1 MNKSDFDLEEFIIK
15 NHNPNNQYYLIK
27 QNILNLDKEVFVFD
41 EFLDMDNFRL
51 FQKIDI
57 FRGTVQYLEEFLLY
71 FLAKF
76 KDNEYAEVLAR
87 TDNRSI
93 FVEMDEILKLDDLV
107 DLLVHKFELNE
118 SNVGEFIIIL
128 KYIMRFFIVYKEVYN
143 SIKHGFRVYPYNF
156 NYFMLGNDEIPYERF
171 DISDDY
177 IQFVCKKDDV
187 YTLAFPIDCLVE
199 DSQVVL
205 EYIHESFNFIMRKN
219 YYENSKDFECL
230 TEKEFTNYV
239 SLRNGESTIF
249 FKSDEWFDKYLQSNP
264 LKFYA
269 KFSKSKNKIVISL
282 SVVPEYPF
290 LILIKNKE
298 LLTTAPDVFNIE
310 KIELIAYSDHAD
322 IEQIQI
328 INNLGKSAENFKLF
342 VEFNDNEY
350 ECSNFDLGEL
360 ADFDFEEDL
369 INKLI
374 ILKNILG
381 IEVNYPFKLA
391 EKQYELLAEH
401 DGRFDKRSDAQ
412 NFVDELKKYNRDVV
426 DVFLNVVD
434 LEGKLVENRFLGHTY
449 NLNILNYFKSNDDSI
464 DEKWISGTTIKNISS
479 EIFFVLSTVQ
489 KGLFNGENLND
500 LEKYDFLNEINVKI
514 SYLDKLWNNEYH
526 IYIVAYIV

>member
-219 YYENSKDFECL
+219 YYENSKDF
-230 TEKEFTNYV
+230 
-239 SLRNGESTIF
+239 
-249 FKSDEWFDKYLQSNP
+249 
-264 LKFYA
+264 
-269 KFSKSKNKIVISL
+269 
-282 SVVPEYPF
+282 
-290 LILIKNKE
+290 
-298 LLTTAPDVFNIE
+298 
-310 KIELIAYSDHAD
+310 
-322 IEQIQI
+322 
-328 INNLGKSAENFKLF
+328 
-342 VEFNDNEY
+342 
-350 ECSNFDLGEL
+350 
-360 ADFDFEEDL
+360 
-369 INKLI
+369 
-374 ILKNILG
+374 
-381 IEVNYPFKLA
+381 
-391 EKQYELLAEH
+391 
-401 DGRFDKRSDAQ
+401 
-412 NFVDELKKYNRDVV
+412 
-426 DVFLNVVD
+426 
-434 LEGKLVENRFLGHTY
+434 
-449 NLNILNYFKSNDDSI
+449 
-464 DEKWISGTTIKNISS
+464 
-479 EIFFVLSTVQ
+479 
-489 KGLFNGENLND
+489 
-500 LEKYDFLNEINVKI
+500 
-514 SYLDKLWNNEYH
+514 
-526 IYIVAYIV
+526 

>member
-1 MNKSDFDLEEFIIK
+1 MNKSDFNLEEFIIK

-27 QNILNLDKEVFVFD
+27 HNIQNLDKDVFVFD
-41 EFLDMDNFRL
+41 EFFDKDNFRL

-71 FLAKF
+71 FIAKF
-76 KDNEYAEVLAR
+76 KDKEYSEVLVR
-87 TDNRSI
+87 TDNRRL
-93 FVEMDEILKLDDLV
+93 FVVMEEILKLDDFAG
-107 DLLVHKFELNE
+107 LLVHKFELNE

-128 KYIMRFFIVYKEVYN
+128 KYIMRFFTVYKDVYN

-156 NYFMLGNDEIPYERF
+156 NYFMLGNDEVPYERF
-171 DISDDY
+171 DINEEY
-177 IQFVCKKDDV
+177 IQFVCKKEDNV
-187 YTLAFPIDCLVE
+187 YTLAFPIDCLVG
-199 DSQVVL
+199 DSQLVL
-205 EYIHESFNFIMRKN
+205 ECIHESFNFIMKKN
-219 YYENSKDFECL
+219 NYEDCKDFEYL
-230 TEKEFTNYV
+230 IEKDFTNYV
-239 SLRNGESTIF
+239 TLRNGESTLF
-249 FKSDEWFDKYLQSNP
+249 FKSDEWFDKYLYSNP

-290 LILIKNKE
+290 IILIKNKE

-310 KIELIAYSDHAD
+310 KIELISYSNHAD

-328 INNLGKSAENFKLF
+328 INDLGNSADDFKLF
-342 VEFNDNEY
+342 VEFNNDEY

-360 ADFDFEEDL
+360 ADFNFEEDL

-381 IEVNYPFKLA
+381 IEVNYPFQLA
-391 EKQYELLAEH
+391 EKQYELLTEH
-401 DGRFDKRSDAQ
+401 DGRFDKRIDAQ

-434 LEGKLVENRFLGHTY
+434 LEGKLVANRFLGHTY
-449 NLNILNYFKSNDDSI
+449 NLNMLNYFKSNDSI
-464 DEKWISGTTIKNISS
+464 DKKWIVGARITNISS
-479 EIFFVLSTVQ
+479 NIFFVLSSIQ
-489 KGLFNGENLND
+489 KILFNGENLND
-500 LEKYDFLNEINVKI
+500 LEKYDFLNDVNVKI
-514 SYLDKLWNNEYH
+514 NYLDKLWNNEYH